1 MPFIGTDL
9 TAAQKSGLA
18 QDRYLD
24 NRLLE
29 MIKLEKADFPF
40 HTLGKDYTIPAN
52 QGTKTVQFRR
62 YLALSQFADG
72 HALTEGIPPTQP
84 LLTEATTVSATVAQ
98 YGAFMRLTD
107 VQEALHIDN
116 IKSIYQPELSRHAAE
131 LIERDVLRV
140 LKAEASLYFAGNS
153 TVDAMAIAGS
163 KLTWQDLRRVALYM
177 KNQLRSG
184 NTKFGGK
191 PVVVVHPNVMQD
203 LMDDAAAMNHVF
215 AAGQDNAPI
224 RIGNLAS
231 YQLFG
236 IYLQEAQIAPVVALK
251 DVAGI
256 PNTTALAKAAVGL
269 TAVPGAVGDVIYN
282 ASVDATGYYKCTVA
296 SETEATWVK
305 ITVGNVYVSFML
317 GKDPYIVTTLANGSV
332 QFKMTGYEATKDD
345 PLGQFSTVG
354 YKLWTGAKVID
365 PFAIYAIH
373 SFSGYDTV
381 AITDYAG
388 DMDASL
394 AGTQTAVKLDVAD
407 QVSSDNYTAI

>member
-1 MPFIGTDL
+1 MPLTPFIGTDL

-62 YLALSQFADG
+62 YLALSLFAGG
-72 HALTEGIPPTQP
+72 HALVEGVPPTQP

-98 YGAFMRLTD
+98 YGAFMKLSD

-116 IKSIYQPELSRHAAE
+116 IREIYQPELSRHAAE

-140 LKAEASLYFAGNS
+140 IKAEASIYFAGNS
-153 TVDAMAIAGS
+153 TVDAMAEGLN

-203 LMDDAAAMNHVF
+203 LLDDAAAMNHVF

-224 RIGNLAS
+224 KIGNLAN

-236 IYLQEAQIAPVVALK
+236 IYLQEAQIAPVVALHE
-251 DVAGI
+251 VVGI
-256 PNTTALAKAAVGL
+256 DTKAEATDL
-269 TAVPGAVGDVIYN
+269 TAGQIYFN
-282 ASVDATGYYKCTVA
+282 SADSKYYKA
-296 SETEATWVK
+296 SGATAWAAL
-305 ITVGNVYVSFML
+305 TNQPGNVYVSFMI
-317 GKDPYIVTTLANGSV
+317 GKDPYVVTTLANGSV

-394 AGTQTAVKLDVAD
+394 AGTQTAVKRDVAKQTSD
-407 QVSSDNYTAI
+407 DNYTA

>member
-72 HALTEGIPPTQP
+72 HALIEGVPPTQP

-140 LKAEASLYFAGNS
+140 LTAESSVYLAGDAATATAFFA
-153 TVDAMAIAGS
+153 AGS
-163 KLTWQDLRRVALYM
+163 KLTWQDLRKVALYM

-203 LMDDAAAMNHVF
+203 LLDDAAAMDHVF

-224 RIGNLAS
+224 KIGNLAN

-236 IYLQEAQIAPVVALK
+236 IYIQEAQIAPVVTGA
-251 DVAGI
+251 D
-256 PNTTALAKAAVGL
+256 
-269 TAVPGAVGDVIYN
+269 VPGFASPTNDDNAADEIY
-282 ASVDATGYYKCTVA
+282 
-296 SETEATWVK
+296 
-305 ITVGNVYVSFML
+305 ISFML

-365 PFAIYAIH
+365 PFAIYAIY
-373 SFSGYDTV
+373 SYSAYGTV
-381 AITDYAG
+381 NVVDYAG
-388 DMDASL
+388 DMDATVS
-394 AGTQTAVKLDVAD
+394 GTQTAVKRDVAEQTSD
-407 QVSSDNYTAI
+407 DNYTV